1 MWTYF
6 VAGTIDP
13 ARAQQVAASSV
24 APAPSQVTP
33 TLTALHYGVWLP
45 WYIMNG
51 ESGTRPRTVGQ
62 ARMTYI
68 EQAIKEA
75 VDHGYQPNV
84 ERYPEM
90 EGISPLQ
97 IAIAMQADVFI
108 DPAFWKALGKKRG
121 WTTDDDFK
129 YWQKSVAEWED
140 KYWKKFWHRFI
151 DHLAEDKDAE
161 SFFKA
166 LDSPPRQRPDSH
178 H

>member
-1 MWTYF
+1 M
-6 VAGTIDP
+6 
-13 ARAQQVAASSV
+13 S
-24 APAPSQVTP
+24 
-33 TLTALHYGVWLP
+33 
-45 WYIMNG
+45 
-51 ESGTRPRTVGQ
+51 
-62 ARMTYI
+62 YI

-166 LDSPPRQRPDSH
+166 LDSPPRPRPDSH

>member
-1 MWTYF
+1 
-6 VAGTIDP
+6 
-13 ARAQQVAASSV
+13 
-24 APAPSQVTP
+24 
-33 TLTALHYGVWLP
+33 
-45 WYIMNG
+45 
-51 ESGTRPRTVGQ
+51 
-62 ARMTYI
+62 MTYV

-166 LDSPPRQRPDSH
+166 LEFAAPAAAGQPSLKSTLAFAAIVLTESHRPSSRRQCRATPRVALPA
-178 H
+178 

>member
-1 MWTYF
+1 
-6 VAGTIDP
+6 
-13 ARAQQVAASSV
+13 
-24 APAPSQVTP
+24 
-33 TLTALHYGVWLP
+33 
-45 WYIMNG
+45 
-51 ESGTRPRTVGQ
+51 
-62 ARMTYI
+62 MTYI

-97 IAIAMQADVFI
+97 IAVAMQADVFI

-166 LDSPPRQRPDSH
+166 LDSPPRQQRPDSH

>member
-1 MWTYF
+1 
-6 VAGTIDP
+6 
-13 ARAQQVAASSV
+13 
-24 APAPSQVTP
+24 
-33 TLTALHYGVWLP
+33 
-45 WYIMNG
+45 
-51 ESGTRPRTVGQ
+51 
-62 ARMTYI
+62 MTYI

-108 DPAFWKALGKKRG
+108 DPASWKALGKKRG

>member
-1 MWTYF
+1 
-6 VAGTIDP
+6 
-13 ARAQQVAASSV
+13 
-24 APAPSQVTP
+24 
-33 TLTALHYGVWLP
+33 
-45 WYIMNG
+45 
-51 ESGTRPRTVGQ
+51 
-62 ARMTYI
+62 MTYI

-75 VDHGYQPNV
+75 VDHGYEPNV

-140 KYWKKFWHRFI
+140 KVLEEILAPVHRPFGGGQGSGKFLQSTRFAAAAAAGQPSLTSTVRRAGTPPSHSPAGLLSYFAAIVLTESHRPSPRRRC
-151 DHLAEDKDAE
+151 HATPRA
-161 SFFKA
+161 A
-166 LDSPPRQRPDSH
+166 LPASAPR
-178 H
+178 